1 MSMRTILTA
10 LAFAL
15 AGSLATAQTLD
26 ARSPSH
32 QQAVDELIR
41 IVEIDRLWADTLM
54 IQVDQLVA
62 QLKAA
67 RPDLE
72 PDAESR
78 IRAVA
83 GDFFLGLQPEL
94 LEVVRQ
100 IFSNHFT
107 EEELRQL
114 SAYHNS
120 ELGRKTRVLMPSMI
134 QELNGRIA
142 DVEVIKAESGRKPEY
157 SEVAAELFRVMGY
170 EEVFLQSGELFARQ
184 MIAEIKSANPDI
196 EPAAEEEIY
205 EEIRKE
211 LHNNLPWLMEFTDQ
225 FLNEHFTRNEQLAM
239 LEYAKSAVGQKSNE
253 IMPVVMQELGAWMG
267 QLVTRDSFWEL
278 VAELSAIAGIE

>member
-1 MSMRTILTA
+1 MRSILSA
-10 LAFAL
+10 VAVAL
-15 AGSLATAQTLD
+15 AGSLATAQALD

-32 QQAVDELIR
+32 QQAVDELVR
-41 IVEIDRLWADTLM
+41 IFEFDGLWADTLSA
-54 IQVDQLVA
+54 QVDQVVA
-62 QLKAA
+62 QLRTA

-114 SAYHNS
+114 VDYHNS
-120 ELGRKTRVLMPSMI
+120 ELGRKTRLLMPSMM
-134 QELNGRIA
+134 QELNSR
-142 DVEVIKAESGRKPEY
+142 VEEIEKIKAESGREPEY

-184 MIAEIKSANPDI
+184 MFAEIKSANPDI
-196 EPAAEEEIY
+196 EPAAEEQIY
-205 EEIRKE
+205 EEIRNK
-211 LHNNLPWLMEFTDQ
+211 LRNTLPWLKEFTDQ
-225 FLNEHFTRNEQLAM
+225 FLNEHFTSDEQLAM
-239 LEYAKSAVGQKSNE
+239 LEYTKSAVGQKGIQ

-267 QLVTRDSFWEL
+267 QLVTRESFWEL
-278 VAELSAIAGIE
+278 VAELSAIAGIK